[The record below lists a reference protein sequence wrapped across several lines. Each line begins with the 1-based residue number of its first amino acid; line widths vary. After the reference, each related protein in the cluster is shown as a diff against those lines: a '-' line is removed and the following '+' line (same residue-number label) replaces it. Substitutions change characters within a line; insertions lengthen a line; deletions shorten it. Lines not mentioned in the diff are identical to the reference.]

1 MDEDINDVMDIF
13 QALREHEFNE
23 IQNDLSGLVARQ
35 RAMEDAVDGLERLED
50 GIQDKDWAILPES
63 DDERLK
69 HENLLIDVLKL
80 VDDGYLSSVWGLRE
94 SLRFIKDEY
103 APNSSEIESLY
114 DEYQAE
120 SRLVLG
126 LRIYSH
132 HGNSL
137 PITIREEAVGEY
149 IGDGEGI
156 RRKIGVP
163 VNEVWEKKGQEYH
176 QDGEYH
182 YGHHEDDFIHLLVVM
197 EGHLR
202 MTDGLIDDFITE
214 ILRANSQTVEEYH
227 EIGGQFRSLLDEG
240 AHNRY

>member
-13 QALREHEFNE
+13 QTLREHEFNE
-23 IQNDLSGLVARQ
+23 IQNDLNGLVARQ
-35 RAMEDAVDGLERLED
+35 RAMEDAVEGLERLED
-50 GIQDKDWAILPES
+50 DIQGKDWAFLPES

-69 HENLLIDVLKL
+69 RENLLINVLKL

-94 SLRFIKDEY
+94 SLRFMKEEY
-103 APNSSEIESLY
+103 APNSSEIEGLY
-114 DEYQAE
+114 DEYQTE

-163 VNEVWEKKGQEYH
+163 VDDVWEKKGQDYY

-182 YGHHEDDFIHLLVVM
+182 YGHYEDDFIHLLVVM
-197 EGHLR
+197 ESHLQ
-202 MTDGLIDDFITE
+202 TVDGLIDDFVAE
-214 ILRANSQTVEEYH
+214 ILRANSQTVEDYQ
-227 EIGGQFRSLLDEG
+227 EIGSQFRSLLDEG
-240 AHNRY
+240 AHNQY